1 AMMILYF
8 CACSK
13 PEKKSEQLNNQS
25 TLAAV
30 ADTSE
35 KKIKDEFV
43 ITAVKKNNNYFAVE
57 LNNCFTINF
66 IELEGNKLLLPAN
79 RNPNTKKEFKYIS
92 ADSVLIENFFE
103 KMKKTLIEFSKNP
116 NMTFAENYKKF
127 TPHIVDINI
136 IPEEPIKKTKK
147 NIKKRKQPIKAS
159 VTLVSEQGLIIT
171 NILISEQKD
180 KLVVGWPQIIYN
192 KKRIPVIEFKNK
204 DDFIELNNLIL
215 NKYFEKIAVK

>member
-1 AMMILYF
+1 MKITKIIFCAMMILYF

-103 KMKKTLIEFSKNP
+103 KMKKT
-116 NMTFAENYKKF
+116 
-127 TPHIVDINI
+127 
-136 IPEEPIKKTKK
+136 
-147 NIKKRKQPIKAS
+147 
-159 VTLVSEQGLIIT
+159 
-171 NILISEQKD
+171 
-180 KLVVGWPQIIYN
+180 
-192 KKRIPVIEFKNK
+192 
-204 DDFIELNNLIL
+204 
-215 NKYFEKIAVK
+215 